1 MNPFTSRSPTVLV
14 VCATHRDRRELASLG
29 RGDLDYVFHDYASI
43 ELEEMVAPAARLIR
57 PRPVLVEIE
66 AIVEA
71 ALTHRVVAV
80 VSTDDYPG
88 STLAAI
94 LAARLSLPETPVAA
108 DLLCQHKYHSRQIQR
123 HAQPDVVPPFALL
136 EDPER
141 PPLPLPFPFLI
152 KPVKSFFSVGAWR
165 VDSAE
170 TLGKLAPLASLPE
183 PFFAP
188 LDVLLQRYAGV
199 APTSARV
206 LAEGF
211 LRGTQCTFEGYVQQG
226 RVHPIGIV
234 DSIFFPGT
242 LSFQRFEYPSGLP
255 ETVRDRIVA
264 VTQRV
269 LEAIG
274 FSHGMFN
281 IEFRYDRASDTLGIV
296 EISPRM
302 ASQFADLYEKVDGVN
317 TYSVLVD
324 LALGRQPS
332 INGGGGRHA
341 MAASCVLRRFDDAWV
356 LRAPARGELERIKG
370 RYPDARVEV
379 LAGAGE
385 QLSAQLQDGRS
396 FRYGVVN
403 LGGRDRGD
411 ILAGFD
417 WCCQQ
422 LGFVFEPMTDDRCRQ
437 RVVEPLAGELE

>member
-1 MNPFTSRSPTVLV
+1 MNAFTSRPPTVLV
-14 VCATHRDRRELASLG
+14 VCATRRDRRELTSLG
-29 RGDLDYVFHDYASI
+29 RGDISFVFHDYASS
-43 ELEEMVAPAARLIR
+43 ELEEMVAPAARFTR
-57 PRPVLVEIE
+57 PRPVLEEIE
-66 AIVEA
+66 AMVEA
-71 ALTHRVVAV
+71 ALTGRVEAV

-94 LAARLSLPETPVAA
+94 LAARLSLPGTPATA
-108 DLLCQHKYHSRQIQR
+108 DLMCQHKYHSRQIQR
-123 HAQPDVVPPFALL
+123 HAQPDAVPPFALL
-136 EDPER
+136 EDPEW
-141 PPLPLPFPFLI
+141 PPLPFPFLI
-152 KPVKSFFSVGAWR
+152 KPVKSFFSVGAWS
-165 VDSAE
+165 VDGAE
-170 TLGKLAPLASLPE
+170 ALRKLALLASLPE

-188 LDVLLQRYAGV
+188 LDVLLHRYAGV
-199 APTSARV
+199 APTPSRV
-206 LAEGF
+206 LAEG
-211 LRGTQCTFEGYVQQG
+211 LLCGTQCTFEGYVDQG
-226 RVHPIGIV
+226 QVHPIGIV

-242 LSFQRFEYPSGLP
+242 PSFQRFEYPSGLP
-255 ETVRDRIVA
+255 KTVRDRIAA
-264 VTQRV
+264 VTGRV

-296 EISPRM
+296 EINPRM

-332 INGGGGRHA
+332 INRGGGRHA
-341 MAASCVLRRFDDAWV
+341 MAASCVLRRFDDARV
-356 LRAPARGELERIKG
+356 LRAPGRGELARIKE
-370 RYPDARVEV
+370 RHPDARVEV

-385 QLSAQLQDGRS
+385 QLSAQMQDGRS

-411 ILAGFD
+411 ILAAFD

-422 LGFVFEPMTDDRCRQ
+422 LGFVFEPMTADRCRQ
-437 RVVEPLAGELE
+437 CVAESLVGEPL